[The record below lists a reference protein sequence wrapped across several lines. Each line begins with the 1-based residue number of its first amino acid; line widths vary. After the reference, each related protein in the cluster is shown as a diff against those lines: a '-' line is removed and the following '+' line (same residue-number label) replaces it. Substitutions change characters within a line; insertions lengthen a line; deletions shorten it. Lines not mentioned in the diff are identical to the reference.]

1 MLAPGDLTIS
11 GGVTSVLSLS
21 TGVTVGGDVTL
32 TIIDADLAGLGPITA
47 TITNTDNGDSETIT
61 LTDGGTGT
69 FTGTITTAYGTV
81 PAGTAGELEVKAGD
95 AVGASFDDPLSVTGG
110 PVTVVLA
117 PGDLTISGG
126 VTAVVSL
133 SPGNI
138 NPGDDITVTVV
149 DADLAGQGPITAT
162 ITNTSNGD
170 SESVTLTDAVTP
182 GTFTGTITT
191 AYGTVPAGTA
201 GELEVKA
208 GDAVGASFD
217 DPLSVTGGPVTV
229 VLAPGDLTIS
239 GGVTAVVSLSPGN
252 INPGDDITVTV
263 VDADLAGQGPITAT
277 ITNTSNGD
285 SESVT
290 LTDAVTPGTFTGTIP
305 TVFGTV
311 PGGTAGELDVKAGD
325 AVGASFD
332 DPFSITGGPLTVVLA
347 PGDLTIGSGTT
358 ATMALAPDS
367 LSAGDDIIVTITD
380 PDFTGQGPITAYV
393 VNSTTG
399 DTVSVLLTEL
409 SVPPAAG
416 PGVFQG
422 AATTVFDSS
431 LVGDTADNLLGI
443 APGHTLTAFYTD
455 PLNDVGGPELIS
467 PPGGNELTILAGNDG
482 SMTASAGVQAGGT
495 HRIEVTD
502 PDLNTSDS
510 AIDTAVVTVTNYD
523 GANDVETVKLPETGV
538 NTGVFRIA
546 GGLPTSSA
554 AGSAQDGTLQV
565 SPLDSIV
572 TTYIDELAADGD
584 STTVAVSSNGT
595 LWGDTSKNGTVRA
608 LDASL
613 ILQEN
618 VDDIVFDAYQT
629 LVGDVSAPGV
639 IPPVPARQ
647 SPLTSFDAVLILRY
661 VVGLETGF
669 PEVESGAP
677 VHPYKRAGLGRRL
690 AIGAPEAINGRVQ
703 FPLLVSEME
712 DLVAGNLS
720 LAFNPAQ
727 IRITGVSGSDV
738 TGDFMIASRVED
750 GQVKIAFAGT
760 ESRGVGQG
768 SILRIAIEPLGDVE
782 LVSPLTIASASINGG
797 QSPVDIVDSPEA
809 LSLPQ
814 AFLLGQNWPNPFNPE
829 TQIRYSLPQD
839 TDVRLTIYDAL
850 GQTVTTLVKEQQTSG
865 DYTIRWNAR
874 NADGYHVASGLYFYR
889 LEAGSVTITRKMSLL
904 R

>member
-61 LTDGGTGT
+61 LTDGGT
-69 FTGTITTAYGTV
+69 
-81 PAGTAGELEVKAGD
+81 
-95 AVGASFDDPLSVTGG
+95 
-110 PVTVVLA
+110 
-117 PGDLTISGG
+117 
-126 VTAVVSL
+126 
-133 SPGNI
+133 
-138 NPGDDITVTVV
+138 
-149 DADLAGQGPITAT
+149 
-162 ITNTSNGD
+162 
-170 SESVTLTDAVTP
+170 

-482 SMTASAGVQAGGT
+482 SMTASAGV
-495 HRIEVTD
+495 
-502 PDLNTSDS
+502 
-510 AIDTAVVTVTNYD
+510 
-523 GANDVETVKLPETGV
+523 
-538 NTGVFRIA
+538 
-546 GGLPTSSA
+546 
-554 AGSAQDGTLQV
+554 
-565 SPLDSIV
+565 
-572 TTYIDELAADGD
+572 
-584 STTVAVSSNGT
+584 
-595 LWGDTSKNGTVRA
+595 
-608 LDASL
+608 
-613 ILQEN
+613 
-618 VDDIVFDAYQT
+618 
-629 LVGDVSAPGV
+629 
-639 IPPVPARQ
+639 
-647 SPLTSFDAVLILRY
+647 
-661 VVGLETGF
+661 
-669 PEVESGAP
+669 
-677 VHPYKRAGLGRRL
+677 
-690 AIGAPEAINGRVQ
+690 
-703 FPLLVSEME
+703 
-712 DLVAGNLS
+712 
-720 LAFNPAQ
+720 
-727 IRITGVSGSDV
+727 
-738 TGDFMIASRVED
+738 
-750 GQVKIAFAGT
+750 
-760 ESRGVGQG
+760 
-768 SILRIAIEPLGDVE
+768 
-782 LVSPLTIASASINGG
+782 
-797 QSPVDIVDSPEA
+797 
-809 LSLPQ
+809 
-814 AFLLGQNWPNPFNPE
+814 
-829 TQIRYSLPQD
+829 
-839 TDVRLTIYDAL
+839 
-850 GQTVTTLVKEQQTSG
+850 
-865 DYTIRWNAR
+865 
-874 NADGYHVASGLYFYR
+874 
-889 LEAGSVTITRKMSLL
+889 
-904 R
+904 